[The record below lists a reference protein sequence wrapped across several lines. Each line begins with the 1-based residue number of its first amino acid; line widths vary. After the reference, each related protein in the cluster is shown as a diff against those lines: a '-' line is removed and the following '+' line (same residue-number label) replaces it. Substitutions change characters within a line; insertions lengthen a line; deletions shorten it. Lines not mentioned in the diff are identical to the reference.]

1 MSFNK
6 SILQNNTFRQI
17 KRWFRFSSSLKRF
30 KKYMPRHECEN
41 KRDFALAFRSS
52 KNEQRRDKI
61 DPYFLIRTDTTLL
74 NVRCF
79 WKRCSIFFSG
89 FIEKTSC
96 TTLIPHT
103 IVKPS
108 HQRASHIFLWEI
120 IKAPSMMGQRKY
132 RLIRLQSSL
141 LIPGTSN
148 SRIS

>member
-79 WKRCSIFFSG
+79 WKRCSFFFLALSKRPLVQHWFRTLLSNQATRGLVIFSYG
-89 FIEKTSC
+89 KS
-96 TTLIPHT
+96 LKHPLWW
-103 IVKPS
+103 VKGN
-108 HQRASHIFLWEI
+108 I
-120 IKAPSMMGQRKY
+120 G
-132 RLIRLQSSL
+132 
-141 LIPGTSN
+141 
-148 SRIS
+148 